1 MLPAWTRFSLIWQEK
16 QQEQEINMKQFLVFI
31 KKEWLH
37 IWRDK
42 RTLFILFGMPITQII
57 LFGFALSNEVKN
69 SKIAILN
76 PSKDAL
82 SAQITE
88 KINASRYFD
97 LVKEIKTN
105 SEIDLVLKSGEVNS
119 VLVFPNNFEKDFNH
133 NGFNKVQF
141 IADASEPNTA
151 TTLKNYMSNI
161 LMDFQKT
168 KNPNVV
174 NPLQIK
180 TEIRMLYNP
189 QLKGAYNFVPGVM
202 AMILLLVCT
211 MMTSISIVKE
221 KELGTMEVM
230 LVSPLKPFMVIVAK
244 AVPYFFLSMV
254 NVVSI
259 LLLSVYALE
268 LPIKGSLVLLMAE
281 SMLFTITALSL
292 GLLIS
297 TITGSQQVAMLIS
310 LVGMF
315 LPTLMFSG
323 FMFPIENMPLPLR
336 TISNIVPAKWYFII
350 VKNVM
355 LKGLGISGVLK
366 ETLILMGMT
375 VFLLVLSV
383 KKYKIRLA

>member
-1 MLPAWTRFSLIWQEK
+1 MRFSLIWQEK
-16 QQEQEINMKQFLVFI
+16 QLEQEINMKQFLVFI

-161 LMDFQKT
+161 LLDFQKT
-168 KNPNVV
+168 KNPNAV
-174 NPLQIK
+174 NPLLIK

-268 LPIKGSLVLLMAE
+268 LPIKGSLVLLMVE

-366 ETLILMGMT
+366 ETLILIGMT
-375 VFLLVLSV
+375 VFLLILSV

>member
-1 MLPAWTRFSLIWQEK
+1 MRFSLIWQEK

-161 LMDFQKT
+161 LLDFQKT
-168 KNPNVV
+168 KNPNAV

-268 LPIKGSLVLLMAE
+268 LPIKGSLVLLMLE

-297 TITGSQQVAMLIS
+297 TITASQQVAMLIS

-366 ETLILMGMT
+366 ETLILIGMT

>member
-1 MLPAWTRFSLIWQEK
+1 
-16 QQEQEINMKQFLVFI
+16 MKQFLIFI

-76 PSKDAL
+76 PSKDKSSL
-82 SAQITE
+82 QIVE
-88 KINASRYFD
+88 KINSSKYFD
-97 LVKEIKTN
+97 LVKEIN
-105 SEIDLVLKSGEVNS
+105 SPLEIDGILKSGEVNS
-119 VLVFPNNFEKDFNH
+119 VLIFPPNFETEYNH
-133 NGFNKVQF
+133 TGFSKVQF

-151 TTLKNYMSNI
+151 TTLKNYMQNI
-161 LMDFQKT
+161 LMEYQKS
-168 KNPNVV
+168 KNPTQVL
-174 NPLQIK
+174 PLQIK

-259 LLLSVYALE
+259 LLLSVYALD
-268 LPIKGSLVLLMAE
+268 LPIKGSLFLLIGE

-336 TISNIVPAKWYFII
+336 TISNLVPAKWYFII

-355 LKGLGISGVLK
+355 IKGLGIGGVLK
-366 ETLILMGMT
+366 ETFILVGMT
-375 VFLLVLSV
+375 TFLLILSV

>member
-1 MLPAWTRFSLIWQEK
+1 
-16 QQEQEINMKQFLVFI
+16 
-31 KKEWLH
+31 
-37 IWRDK
+37 
-42 RTLFILFGMPITQII
+42 
-57 LFGFALSNEVKN
+57 
-69 SKIAILN
+69 
-76 PSKDAL
+76 
-82 SAQITE
+82 
-88 KINASRYFD
+88 
-97 LVKEIKTN
+97 
-105 SEIDLVLKSGEVNS
+105 
-119 VLVFPNNFEKDFNH
+119 
-133 NGFNKVQF
+133 
-141 IADASEPNTA
+141 
-151 TTLKNYMSNI
+151 
-161 LMDFQKT
+161 
-168 KNPNVV
+168 
-174 NPLQIK
+174 
-180 TEIRMLYNP
+180 MLYNP

>member
-1 MLPAWTRFSLIWQEK
+1 MKFSLIWQEE
-16 QQEQEINMKQFLVFI
+16 QQEQEIKMKQFLVFI

-76 PSKDAL
+76 PSKDAM
-82 SAQITE
+82 SSQIIE

-119 VLVFPNNFEKDFNH
+119 VLVFPNNFENDFNH

-151 TTLKNYMSNI
+151 TTLKNYMSSI

-168 KNPNVV
+168 KNPNTN

-254 NVVSI
+254 NVTSI

-366 ETLILMGMT
+366 ETLILIGMT
-375 VFLLVLSV
+375 IFLLVLSV

>member
-1 MLPAWTRFSLIWQEK
+1 
-16 QQEQEINMKQFLVFI
+16 MKQFLVFI

-168 KNPNVV
+168 KNPNAV

-297 TITGSQQVAMLIS
+297 TITGSQPVAMLIS

>member
-1 MLPAWTRFSLIWQEK
+1 MRFSLIWQEK

-88 KINASRYFD
+88 KINSSRYFD
-97 LVKEIKTN
+97 LVKEIKSN

-151 TTLKNYMSNI
+151 TTLKNYISNI

-168 KNPNVV
+168 KNPNAI

-268 LPIKGSLVLLMAE
+268 LPIKGSLVLLMLE

-297 TITGSQQVAMLIS
+297 TITASQQVAMLIS

-323 FMFPIENMPLPLR
+323 FMFPIENMPFPLR

-366 ETLILMGMT
+366 ETLILIGMT

>member
-1 MLPAWTRFSLIWQEK
+1 LIWQEK

-168 KNPNVV
+168 KNPNAV

>member
-1 MLPAWTRFSLIWQEK
+1 
-16 QQEQEINMKQFLVFI
+16 
-31 KKEWLH
+31 
-37 IWRDK
+37 
-42 RTLFILFGMPITQII
+42 MPITQII

-76 PSKDAL
+76 AEPGMNS
-82 SAQITE
+82 SRIIE
-88 KINASRYFD
+88 KINSSKYFD
-97 LVKEIKTN
+97 LVKEIQHP
-105 SEIDLVLKSGEVNS
+105 SQIDEVLKAGEVNS
-119 VLVFPNNFEKDFNH
+119 VLVFPKNFERDYAL
-133 NGFNKVQF
+133 NGVSKLQF

-151 TTLKNYMSNI
+151 TTLKNYMQNI
-161 LMDFQKT
+161 LMDYHKSL
-168 KNPNVV
+168 NPEQAL
-174 NPLQIK
+174 PLQI
-180 TEIRMLYNP
+180 TPEIRMLYNP

-230 LVSPLKPFMVIVAK
+230 LVSPLKPLMVIVAK

-259 LLLSVYALE
+259 LLLSVFALE
-268 LPIKGSLVLLMAE
+268 LPIKGSLFLLMTE
-281 SMLFTITALSL
+281 SMLFTVTALSL

-297 TITGSQQVAMLIS
+297 TITSSQQVAMLIS

-355 LKGLGISGVLK
+355 LKGLGIGGVLK
-366 ETLILMGMT
+366 ETMILLGMT
-375 VFLLVLSV
+375 IFLMVLSV

>member
-1 MLPAWTRFSLIWQEK
+1 
-16 QQEQEINMKQFLVFI
+16 MKQFLVFI

>member
-151 TTLKNYMSNI
+151 TTLKNYMSSI

-168 KNPNVV
+168 KNPNAV

>member
-1 MLPAWTRFSLIWQEK
+1 
-16 QQEQEINMKQFLVFI
+16 
-31 KKEWLH
+31 
-37 IWRDK
+37 
-42 RTLFILFGMPITQII
+42 
-57 LFGFALSNEVKN
+57 
-69 SKIAILN
+69 
-76 PSKDAL
+76 
-82 SAQITE
+82 
-88 KINASRYFD
+88 
-97 LVKEIKTN
+97 
-105 SEIDLVLKSGEVNS
+105 
-119 VLVFPNNFEKDFNH
+119 
-133 NGFNKVQF
+133 
-141 IADASEPNTA
+141 
-151 TTLKNYMSNI
+151 
-161 LMDFQKT
+161 
-168 KNPNVV
+168 
-174 NPLQIK
+174 
-180 TEIRMLYNP
+180 
-189 QLKGAYNFVPGVM
+189 
-202 AMILLLVCT
+202 
-211 MMTSISIVKE
+211 
-221 KELGTMEVM
+221 MEVM

>member
-1 MLPAWTRFSLIWQEK
+1 MRFSLIWQEK

-82 SAQITE
+82 SAHITE

-97 LVKEIKTN
+97 LVKEIKSN

-151 TTLKNYMSNI
+151 TTLKNYISNI

-168 KNPNVV
+168 KNPNAN

-268 LPIKGSLVLLMAE
+268 LPIKGSLVLLMLE

-366 ETLILMGMT
+366 ETLILIGMT

>member
-1 MLPAWTRFSLIWQEK
+1 
-16 QQEQEINMKQFLVFI
+16 
-31 KKEWLH
+31 
-37 IWRDK
+37 
-42 RTLFILFGMPITQII
+42 
-57 LFGFALSNEVKN
+57 
-69 SKIAILN
+69 
-76 PSKDAL
+76 
-82 SAQITE
+82 
-88 KINASRYFD
+88 
-97 LVKEIKTN
+97 
-105 SEIDLVLKSGEVNS
+105 
-119 VLVFPNNFEKDFNH
+119 
-133 NGFNKVQF
+133 
-141 IADASEPNTA
+141 
-151 TTLKNYMSNI
+151 
-161 LMDFQKT
+161 
-168 KNPNVV
+168 
-174 NPLQIK
+174 
-180 TEIRMLYNP
+180 
-189 QLKGAYNFVPGVM
+189 
-202 AMILLLVCT
+202 

-259 LLLSVYALE
+259 LLLSVYALD
-268 LPIKGSLVLLMAE
+268 LPIKGSLFLLIGE

-336 TISNIVPAKWYFII
+336 TISNLVPAKWYFII

-355 LKGLGISGVLK
+355 IKGLGIGGVLK
-366 ETLILMGMT
+366 ETFILVGMT
-375 VFLLVLSV
+375 TFLLILSV

>member
-1 MLPAWTRFSLIWQEK
+1 
-16 QQEQEINMKQFLVFI
+16 
-31 KKEWLH
+31 
-37 IWRDK
+37 
-42 RTLFILFGMPITQII
+42 
-57 LFGFALSNEVKN
+57 
-69 SKIAILN
+69 
-76 PSKDAL
+76 
-82 SAQITE
+82 
-88 KINASRYFD
+88 
-97 LVKEIKTN
+97 
-105 SEIDLVLKSGEVNS
+105 
-119 VLVFPNNFEKDFNH
+119 
-133 NGFNKVQF
+133 
-141 IADASEPNTA
+141 
-151 TTLKNYMSNI
+151 
-161 LMDFQKT
+161 
-168 KNPNVV
+168 
-174 NPLQIK
+174 
-180 TEIRMLYNP
+180 
-189 QLKGAYNFVPGVM
+189 
-202 AMILLLVCT
+202 
-211 MMTSISIVKE
+211 
-221 KELGTMEVM
+221 
-230 LVSPLKPFMVIVAK
+230 
-244 AVPYFFLSMV
+244 MV

>member
-1 MLPAWTRFSLIWQEK
+1 MRFSLIWQEK

-88 KINASRYFD
+88 KINASKYFD
-97 LVKEIKTN
+97 LVKEIKSN

-151 TTLKNYMSNI
+151 TTLKNYISNI

-168 KNPNVV
+168 KNPNAN

-268 LPIKGSLVLLMAE
+268 LPIKGSLVLLMLE

-366 ETLILMGMT
+366 ETLILIGMT

>member
-1 MLPAWTRFSLIWQEK
+1 MLNEK
-16 QQEQEINMKQFLVFI
+16 EINMKQFLVFI

-76 PSKDAL
+76 LEPGINS
-82 SAQITE
+82 SRITE
-88 KINASRYFD
+88 KINSSKYFD
-97 LVKEIKTN
+97 LVKEIQHP
-105 SEIDLVLKSGEVNS
+105 SQIDEVLKAGEVNS
-119 VLVFPNNFEKDFNH
+119 VLVFPKNFEKDYAN
-133 NGFNKVQF
+133 NGVSKLQF

-151 TTLKNYMSNI
+151 TTLKNYMQNI
-161 LMDFQKT
+161 LMDYHQSLNKEQSL
-168 KNPNVV
+168 
-174 NPLQIK
+174 PLQI
-180 TEIRMLYNP
+180 TPEIRMLYNP

-211 MMTSISIVKE
+211 MMTSISIVRE

-230 LVSPLKPFMVIVAK
+230 LVSPLKPLMVIVAK

-259 LLLSVYALE
+259 LLLSVFALE
-268 LPIKGSLVLLMAE
+268 LPIKGSLFLLMTE
-281 SMLFTITALSL
+281 SMLFTVTALSL

-297 TITGSQQVAMLIS
+297 TITASQQVAMLIS

-355 LKGLGISGVLK
+355 LKGLGIGGVLK
-366 ETLILMGMT
+366 ETIILIGMT
-375 VFLLVLSV
+375 LFLMILSV